1 MWASEGCGGREGCG
15 GVRGWGEGRGGVR
28 VGVSGMVGEGED

>member
-1 MWASEGCGGREGCG
+1 MWGGGVGGGGEGCG

-28 VGVSGMVGEGED
+28 VGVRGMVGRG

>member
-1 MWASEGCGGREGCG
+1 MWASEGCGGGEGCG

-28 VGVSGMVGEGED
+28 VGVRGMVGRG